1 MDLTTQIQVLI
12 NLNKRITEENENLR
26 KVSFISKLNNE
37 ITRIKK
43 MHSDELKYND
53 RKMNKILKINQE
65 LNYIIDRDNPIL
77 CDKSTQTD

>member
-1 MDLTTQIQVLI
+1 MDLATQIEVLI

-43 MHSDELKYND
+43 MHSHELKYHD
-53 RKMNKILKINQE
+53 RKINKILKINQE